1 MSNVRTDV
9 GILLVEQGMPEDE
22 VRSSSRARPRI
33 VRRHLELHRERL
45 MERAVEQRTAIDRV
59 EDALL
64 SGLRW
69 SDDRSPGRHTRGVAG
84 AREELLRP

>member
-22 VRSSSRARPRI
+22 VRSLLAARDPRI

-64 SGLRW
+64 SGIRW
-69 SDDRSPGRHTRGVAG
+69 S
-84 AREELLRP
+84 